1 MPNDIYSK
9 LKENEKVI
17 IENFNSGSGN
27 MTDYIQFIEKVCL
40 EYKIA
45 YEDANDIDKKE
56 IKNSFMR
63 FIIEILHQ
71 IEKECEQNK
80 NINIS
85 SNINIVLNSVSIS
98 LKALSDY
105 YNETNSTHFDYTN
118 ETNGIMISA
127 INKIFSY
134 INFNNLKVFIVK
146 LSDNINT
153 SGILTKDEINKF
165 IKPILDRI
173 NEEYK

>member
-9 LKENEKVI
+9 LKENEKI
-17 IENFNSGSGN
+17 TIENFNSGN
-27 MTDYIQFIEKVCL
+27 ITYIQFIEKVCL

-45 YEDANDIDKKE
+45 YTGANNVDDKTE

-63 FIIEILHQ
+63 FIIWILHK
-71 IEKECEQNK
+71 IEEEGDQNK
-80 NINIS
+80 NIDIS

-98 LKALSDY
+98 LKALSEY
-105 YNETNSTHFDYTN
+105 YDETNSTHFDYTN
-118 ETNGIMISA
+118 ESGGIMISA

-134 INFNNLKVFIVK
+134 INFNNLKDLIVE
-146 LSDNINT
+146 LSKNINT
-153 SGILTKDEINKF
+153 SGILTEDEINKF

-173 NEEYK
+173 NEKYK

>member
-1 MPNDIYSK
+1 MPNDIYLK
-9 LKENEKVI
+9 LENNIKRI
-17 IENFNSGSGN
+17 IDNFNKGEISN
-27 MTDYIQFIEKVCL
+27 IPFIEKSCF

-45 YEDANDIDKKE
+45 YKDANNVYDKTE

-80 NINIS
+80 NIDKS
-85 SNINIVLNSVSIS
+85 SNISIIFDSVRIS
-98 LKALSDY
+98 LKLLSEY
-105 YNETNSTHFDYTN
+105 YDETNSTHFDYTN
-118 ETNGIMISA
+118 ESGGIMISA

-134 INFNNLKVFIVK
+134 INFNNLKDLIVE
-146 LSDNINT
+146 LSKNINT
-153 SGILTKDEINKF
+153 SGILTEDEINKF

-173 NEEYK
+173 NEKYK

>member
-9 LKENEKVI
+9 LKENKKII

-27 MTDYIQFIEKVCL
+27 MTYIQFIEKVCL

-45 YEDANDIDKKE
+45 YEDANDTDKKE

-63 FIIEILHQ
+63 FIIWILHK
-71 IEKECEQNK
+71 IEEEGDQNE

-98 LKALSDY
+98 LKALSEY
-105 YNETNSTHFDYTN
+105 YDETNSTRFDYAN
-118 ETNGIMISA
+118 ESGGIMISA

-134 INFNNLKVFIVK
+134 INLI
-146 LSDNINT
+146 I
-153 SGILTKDEINKF
+153 
-165 IKPILDRI
+165 
-173 NEEYK
+173 